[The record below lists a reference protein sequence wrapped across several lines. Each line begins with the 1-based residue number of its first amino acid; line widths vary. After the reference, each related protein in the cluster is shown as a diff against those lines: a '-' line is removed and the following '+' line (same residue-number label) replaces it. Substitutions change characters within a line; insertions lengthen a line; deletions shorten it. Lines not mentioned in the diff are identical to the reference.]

1 MSDFWP
7 DQVILLEI
15 SERILISAI
24 LLALLIILSF
34 WQRIRMET
42 LFFVSFFRGLIQI
55 VLMASFL
62 IIVFALETLW
72 ILYSILLLMCVVA
85 ALTANQRLGRSGMLK
100 LELLAITIA
109 SLSIMSL
116 VVAIGIIPPEG
127 AYIIPM
133 GGMVISNVMVITLIV
148 LERLVSDIQKAK
160 GRIEAALALGDTPK
174 NAIKGILKNSYRAG
188 LLPSTNRVAVLGIV
202 TIPGLMSGMIIGG
215 ANPIVA
221 AVYQVIAFLM
231 ILSAG
236 FIGSIIASNLCLNH
250 LFTEEDQL
258 NLDMVIPR

>member
-7 DQVILLEI
+7 EQVILLEI
-15 SERILISAI
+15 SERITLSAI
-24 LLALLIILSF
+24 LLALLLILSF
-34 WQRIRMET
+34 WQKIRLEK
-42 LFFVSFFRGLIQI
+42 LILVSFLRGLIQI

-62 IIVFALETLW
+62 VIIFALETLW
-72 ILYSILLLMCVVA
+72 LLYSILLFMCVFA

-100 LELLAITIA
+100 IEILAITPA
-109 SLSIMSL
+109 SLLIMSL
-116 VVAIGIIPPEG
+116 VVTLGIIPPEG

-133 GGMVISNVMVITLIV
+133 GGMVISNVMVISLIV
-148 LERLVSDIQKAK
+148 LERLLSDIQKSK
-160 GRIEAALALGDTPK
+160 GQIEAALALGDSPQ
-174 NAIKGILKNSYRAG
+174 NAIKGILKDSYRAG

-236 FIGSIIASNLCLNH
+236 FIGSIIASYLCLNQ

-258 NLDMVIPR
+258 KFEPW